1 MNHTQTTVKNT
12 IHKHAGFAFL
22 TGCAAIVALSFS
34 ARAEYAIS
42 QQCIAAG
49 GGRSVGGN
57 YQIQATIG
65 QPIAHQSITSG
76 KYQLAAG
83 FWSVA
88 VVQVEGAPVL
98 KMTSSSPGYVTLS
111 WESSDSGW
119 VLQES
124 TSLSSP
130 AWVNSASG
138 SSNPVALSATGA
150 MKFFRLHKP

>member
-1 MNHTQTTVKNT
+1 MNHHQTIMKH
-12 IHKHAGFAFL
+12 ILHKPVRLALL
-22 TGCAAIVALSFS
+22 TGCAAILALGFS

-42 QQCIAAG
+42 QKCIAAG
-49 GGRSVGGN
+49 GGKSTGGN
-57 YQIQATIG
+57 YQIRATIG
-65 QPIAHQSITSG
+65 QPVAQQSVIAG
-76 KYQLAAG
+76 NYQLAAG

-98 KMTSSSPGYVTLS
+98 KMIAGSPGYVTLS
-111 WESSDSGW
+111 WESADSGW
-119 VLQES
+119 VLQET

-138 SSNPVALSATGA
+138 SSNPATVPANGA